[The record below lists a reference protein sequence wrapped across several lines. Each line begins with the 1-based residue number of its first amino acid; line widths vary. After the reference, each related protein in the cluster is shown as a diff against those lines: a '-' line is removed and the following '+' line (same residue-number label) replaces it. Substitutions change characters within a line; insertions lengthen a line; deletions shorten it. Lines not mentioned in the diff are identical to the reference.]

1 MDTQVVQKVLYH
13 EDLDMYEDNLG
24 GWYEDIGDF
33 VNRNAQLFEDVDIES
48 LIMSW
53 TQKPP
58 KRINFINPLEWEYEI

>member
-1 MDTQVVQKVLYH
+1 MDKVQKVLYH

-48 LIMSW
+48 LIMNW

-58 KRINFINPLEWEYEI
+58 KRINFISPLEWEYEI